1 MEGNRKELLE
11 KLCKAN
17 IVISNSIRTLKTT
30 NIPEY
35 VIIKYIQDEIGLWK
49 G

>member
-1 MEGNRKELLE
+1 MGGNRKELLE
-11 KLCKAN
+11 KLYQAN
-17 IVISNSIRTLKTT
+17 TVISNSIRTLKTT

-35 VIIKYIQDEIGLWK
+35 VVIKYIQDEIGLWK